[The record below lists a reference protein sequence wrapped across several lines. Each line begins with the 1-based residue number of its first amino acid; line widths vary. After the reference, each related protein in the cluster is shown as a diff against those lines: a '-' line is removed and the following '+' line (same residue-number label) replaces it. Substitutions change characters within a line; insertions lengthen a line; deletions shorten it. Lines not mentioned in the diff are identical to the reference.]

1 MSAPTHPALDLPG
14 YRVPPRPQPL
24 DLDLRGNEG
33 PPGAALALPALA
45 LERYPDAGPLAD
57 QLAARLGLPP
67 GHVLLTAGADGALD
81 RLCRAMLGPGD
92 RAVWTTP
99 GFDMTRR
106 YIALARA
113 EAVGVPWEQGPFPV
127 DAVLAA
133 VDARTRLV
141 FLTSPNNPTG
151 AAASPAALRAVAR
164 GVPSG
169 VLVVVDAAYEA
180 YAEQPLSAEA
190 LTHDNVVLVRTL
202 SKDWG
207 LAGLRLGIVAARD
220 PRWVGWLHA
229 AGSPYTVAAP
239 SLALAQ
245 AALAEAPEGLPPRV
259 RDFVAHA
266 RRARARLTAALR
278 EGGLQAVDSQANFAF
293 ARGPRAP
300 WLGDALAGLG
310 IGVRAFPERDDLQDA
325 VRIGCPASEA
335 GVERTVAGIRA
346 ALAPEAL
353 LFDMDGVLVD
363 VRASCRAAIQAACA
377 AAGVA
382 VSLEQI
388 AAAKA
393 AGGANNDWVLGQR
406 LLAEAGVERSLE
418 RVTEDHERAYQGT
431 TDQPGLWERETLL
444 VDPDWLR
451 KLAGRLPLGVVTGR
465 PRRDAEQALDRFGLA
480 DVFGVVVCMEDGP
493 AKPDPTPVRAALAQ
507 LGVEAAW
514 LVGDT
519 PDDVVAARKAG
530 VVPLGSCAPGEASTA
545 ALLGAGAARVLDR
558 LEDLEDLLDGPPEQ
572 VVVAAGPAAAGRRAT
587 VTRTT
592 GETQVSCTLDLDG
605 TGRCAVRTGIGMLD
619 HLLSALARHGRLD
632 LELTCTGDLWVDDHH
647 SAEDCALVLGAALD
661 KALGPRRGIRRFG
674 HALAPL
680 DEALARAVVDLSGRP
695 WPVVE
700 LGLRRERLG
709 TLATENIVHFF
720 QSFAVAGRLTLHL
733 DLLRGA
739 NDHHRAEAAAKAL
752 ALALRAAVERD
763 GAPGAVPS
771 TKGVLT

>member
-1 MSAPTHPALDLPG
+1 MSAPTHPALREPG

-33 PPGAALALPALA
+33 PPDAGLRLPALA
-45 LERYPDAGPLAD
+45 LERYPDQGALAD
-57 QLAARLGLPP
+57 QLAQRLGLPA

-113 EAVGVPWEQGPFPV
+113 EAVGVAWEAGPFPV

-133 VDARTRLV
+133 VDERTRLV

-151 AAASPAALRAVAR
+151 AAASPAALRAVAE
-164 GVPSG
+164 GVPAG

-180 YAEQPLSAEA
+180 YAEQPLSAVA
-190 LTHDNVVLVRTL
+190 LEYDNVVLVRTL

-229 AGSPYTVAAP
+229 AGSPYTVSTP
-239 SLALAQ
+239 SLALAE
-245 AALAEAPEGLPPRV
+245 AALAEAPDGLPPRV
-259 RDFVAHA
+259 EAFVAHA
-266 RRARARLTAALR
+266 RRARSRLTAVLR
-278 EGGLQAVDSQANFAF
+278 EGGLKTVDSQANFAF

-300 WLGDALAGLG
+300 WLADALAGLG
-310 IGVRAFPERDDLQDA
+310 IGVRAFPEREDLQDA
-325 VRIGCPASEA
+325 VRIGCPADEA
-335 GVERTVAGIRA
+335 AVARTVAGVRA
-346 ALAPEAL
+346 ALRPQAL

-363 VRASCRAAIQAACA
+363 VRESCRAAIQAACA

-382 VSLEQI
+382 VSLDQI

-418 RVTEDHERAYQGT
+418 QVTADHERAYQGT
-431 TDQPGLWERETLL
+431 ADQPGLWERETLL
-444 VDPDWLR
+444 VDPSWLR
-451 KLAGRLPLGVVTGR
+451 ALAKRLPLGVVTGR
-465 PRRDAEQALDRFGLA
+465 PRRDALQALERFGLT
-480 DVFGVVVCMEDGP
+480 DVFAVVVCMEDGP
-493 AKPDPTPVRAALAQ
+493 AKPDPAPVRAALAA
-507 LGVEAAW
+507 LGAEAAW

-519 PDDVVAARKAG
+519 PDDVVAARRAG
-530 VVPLGSCAPGEASTA
+530 VVPLGISAPGEDSAA
-545 ALLGAGAARVLDR
+545 ALLGAGAARVLGQLD
-558 LEDLEDLLDGPPEQ
+558 ELEDLLDGPRQPAP
-572 VVVAAGPAAAGRRAT
+572 VAARAGAPGRRAT

-605 TGRCAVRTGIGMLD
+605 TGRCTAKTGIGMLD

-632 LELTCTGDLWVDDHH
+632 LELSCAGDLWVDDHH
-647 SAEDCALVLGAALD
+647 SAEDCALVLGTALD
-661 KALGPRRGIRRFG
+661 RALGARRGIRRFG

-720 QSFAVAGRLTLHL
+720 QSFAIAGRLTLHL

-752 ALALRAAVERD
+752 ALALRAAVARD
-763 GAPGAVPS
+763 GAPESVPS
-771 TKGVLT
+771 TKGVLS